1 MDNSRISIQFKFLF
15 FLVLHVKLR
24 IWFIAGVKATGWPK
38 SIARFSTRA
47 WNYNYRFGQSR
58 TRLWVRISFRS
69 YVCAC
74 TQEFGFWF
82 VFMFRVSVTP
92 TLQRRTFKVDIMIHW
107 YLDLDRVLA
116 EFGFSIMIGFRMRV
130 VLKIWIFCLS
140 AVSFRLMG
148 GIKSKL
154 KIWIRLR
161 FWVHVWSF
169 V

>member
-1 MDNSRISIQFKFLF
+1 
-15 FLVLHVKLR
+15 
-24 IWFIAGVKATGWPK
+24 
-38 SIARFSTRA
+38 
-47 WNYNYRFGQSR
+47 
-58 TRLWVRISFRS
+58 
-69 YVCAC
+69 
-74 TQEFGFWF
+74 
-82 VFMFRVSVTP
+82 
-92 TLQRRTFKVDIMIHW
+92 MIHW

-161 FWVHVWSF
+161 F
-169 V
+169 